1 MAPTHIPAAQAGDS
15 IQDTFLVLDVD
26 TRTLDSGDPYTFLTL
41 GNQSGQLTTEPF
53 WPARQNEVAGMR
65 KGHPVQ
71 VVGEIQLYRKKKQ
84 IKVTSI
90 RVLPDDA
97 VELSALLPSVGAVD
111 RYWQKIDGWRNEI
124 VKPRLKKV
132 LSLFFEDDEFRMAF
146 ERCPASTRGHHAQLG
161 GLLKHTTEVAV
172 IARAV
177 ARSCGA
183 DLDLVL
189 AGVLLHDIG
198 KLESYS
204 WHGAFDFTV
213 PGSLVGHVVLG
224 ALMLDRRLD
233 EEAEPPCTEAERQV
247 LLHLILSHHGKLE
260 YGSPISPMTLEAEV
274 LHWADNA
281 SAKTTSVADTLGDN
295 ENFPEGPVSKPQ
307 WSLDHRRVCRTNCS
321 WGVEGAES

>member
-1 MAPTHIPAAQAGDS
+1 MLEVDS
-15 IQDTFLVLDVD
+15 
-26 TRTLDSGDPYTFLTL
+26 RTLDSGDRYTLLRL
-41 GNQSGQLTTEPF
+41 GNNSGEIQTEPF
-53 WPARQNEVAGMR
+53 WPGRQNEITGIR

-71 VVGEIQLYRKKKQ
+71 VVGEIQMYRQRRQ

-97 VELSALLPSVGAVD
+97 VELSGLLPSVGPVD
-111 RYWQKIDGWRNEI
+111 RYWQKIDDWRRDL
-124 VKPRLKKV
+124 VKPRLKDV
-132 LSLFFEDDEFRMAF
+132 LALFFEDDEFRLAF

-204 WHGAFDFTV
+204 WHGAFDFTAA
-213 PGSLVGHVVLG
+213 GALVGHVTLG

-233 EEAEPPCTEAERQV
+233 EEAEPPCTENERLV

-260 YGSPISPMTLEAEV
+260 YGSPITPMTLEAEV

-281 SAKTTSVADTLGDN
+281 SAKTTSVADALGDDD
-295 ENFPEGPVSKPQ
+295 NFVDGSVSKPQ
-307 WSLDHRRVCRTNCS
+307 WSLDHRRVYRSSCG
-321 WGVEGAES
+321 WGLEETAT

>member
-1 MAPTHIPAAQAGDS
+1 MTPINIPTAQPGDS

-26 TRTLDSGDPYTFLTL
+26 TRTLDSGDPYTLLTL
-41 GNQSGQLTTEPF
+41 SNKSGQLPTEPF
-53 WPARQNEVAGMR
+53 WPARQHEVEGIR

-84 IKVTSI
+84 IRVTSI
-90 RVLPDDA
+90 RVLPNDA
-97 VELSALLPSVGAVD
+97 VELSALLPSVGPVD
-111 RYWQKIDGWRNEI
+111 RYWQRIDAWRDEI
-124 VKPRLKKV
+124 AKPRLKQV
-132 LSLFFEDDEFRMAF
+132 LGLFFDDEEFRKAF

-161 GLLKHTTEVAV
+161 GLLKHSTEVAV

-183 DLDLVL
+183 DLDLVY

-198 KLESYS
+198 KLESYT
-204 WHGAFDFTV
+204 WHGVFDYTV
-213 PGSLVGHVVLG
+213 AGALVGHVALG

-233 EEAEPPCTEAERQV
+233 EEAEPPCCEEERQV

-260 YGSPISPMTLEAEV
+260 YGSPITPMTLEAEV

-281 SAKTTSVADTLGDN
+281 SAKSASVADALADD

-307 WSLDHRRVCRTNCS
+307 WTLDYRRVCRTHCD
-321 WGVEGAES
+321 WGIESD